1 LDDQLRSPSNAP
13 AILALRTDPT
23 VSWRG
28 WSAFAALGI
37 IWGVPYFFIK
47 LAVQELSPFVVAS
60 GRITLA
66 ALILLPIAWQRGAL
80 RSLGSHKAAIL
91 AFATAEFVVPFS
103 AISVGERWI
112 DSSVTGILIAAV
124 PLIIT
129 LISRFFGVHERLGV
143 WRLLGLVIGLLGV
156 VALLG
161 LGTIST
167 PLQWAGV
174 GCMLLATV
182 GYAIGPL
189 IIQRHL
195 SELDSIGPI
204 AASLL
209 VASLVLLIPAAA
221 TFPGS
226 MPSVLAL
233 SSIAVLGIACTATA
247 MLLMFYL
254 VSHAGASRA
263 SVITYINPI
272 VATLLGVLILHE
284 RLGVGGIVA
293 FVLILLGS
301 WLATRGAPRESERIA
316 ATST

>member
-1 LDDQLRSPSNAP
+1 
-13 AILALRTDPT
+13 
-23 VSWRG
+23 VSCRAWA
-28 WSAFAALGI
+28 AFAALGI

-47 LAVQELSPFVVAS
+47 LAVQELSPFVVAW
-60 GRITLA
+60 GRLTLA
-66 ALILLPIAWQRGAL
+66 ALVLFPIAWQRGAL
-80 RSLGSHKAAIL
+80 RSLGSHLGVVL
-91 AFATAEFVVPFS
+91 AFSIAEFVVPFA
-103 AISVGERWI
+103 AISIGERWI

-124 PLIIT
+124 PLTLT
-129 LISRFFGVHERLGV
+129 LISRFFGVHERLGA
-143 WRLLGLVIGLLGV
+143 WRLLGLASGLLGV

-209 VASLVLLIPAAA
+209 AASLVLLIPAAL
-221 TFPGS
+221 TFPRS
-226 MPSVLAL
+226 VPSGLAL
-233 SSIAVLGIACTATA
+233 GSIAVLGLICTAAA

-254 VSHAGASRA
+254 VGHAGASRA

-272 VATLLGVLILHE
+272 VATLLGMLILHE
-284 RLGVGGIVA
+284 RLGVGGAMA
-293 FVLILLGS
+293 FVLILFGS
-301 WLATRGAPRESERIA
+301 WLATRGSPAEARPKAAAFSTRMESPN
-316 ATST
+316 S

>member
-1 LDDQLRSPSNAP
+1 
-13 AILALRTDPT
+13 
-23 VSWRG
+23 VSWRA
-28 WSAFAALGI
+28 WCAFAALGI

-47 LAVQELSPFVVAS
+47 LAVQELSPFVVAWS
-60 GRITLA
+60 RITLA
-66 ALILLPIAWQRGAL
+66 ALVLLPIAWHRGAL
-80 RSLGSHKAAIL
+80 RSLGSHKVAIL
-91 AFATAEFVVPFS
+91 AFAIVEFVVPF
-103 AISVGERWI
+103 AVISIGERWI

-124 PLIIT
+124 PLTIT
-129 LISRFFGVHERLGV
+129 LISRFFGVHERLGT
-143 WRLLGLVIGLLGV
+143 WRLLGLAIGLLGV

-209 VASLVLLIPAAA
+209 AASLVLLTPAAM
-221 TFPGS
+221 TFPRS
-226 MPSVLAL
+226 VPSTLAL
-233 SSIAVLGIACTATA
+233 SSIAVLGLVCTATA

-272 VATLLGVLILHE
+272 VATLLGMLILHE
-284 RLGVGGIVA
+284 HLGVGGAVA
-293 FVLILLGS
+293 FILILFGS
-301 WLATRGAPRESERIA
+301 WLATRGAPPEGEARRAEA
-316 ATST
+316 ST

>member
-1 LDDQLRSPSNAP
+1 M
-13 AILALRTDPT
+13 
-23 VSWRG
+23 SWRA
-28 WSAFAALGI
+28 WCAFAALGI
-37 IWGVPYFFIK
+37 IWGLPYFFIK
-47 LAVQELSPFVVAS
+47 LAVQELSPFVVAW

-66 ALILLPIAWQRGAL
+66 ALVLLPIAWHRGAL
-80 RSLGSHKAAIL
+80 RSLGSHKVAIL
-91 AFATAEFVVPFS
+91 AFAMAEFVVPF
-103 AISVGERWI
+103 AVISIGERWI

-124 PLIIT
+124 PLTIT
-129 LISRFFGVHERLGV
+129 LISRFFGVHERLGI
-143 WRLLGLVIGLLGV
+143 WRLLGLATGLLGV

-189 IIQRHL
+189 IIQKHL
-195 SELDSIGPI
+195 SELDSLGPI

-209 VASLVLLIPAAA
+209 AASLLLLIPAAL
-221 TFPGS
+221 TFPRS
-226 MPSVLAL
+226 MPSSLAL
-233 SSIAVLGIACTATA
+233 SSIAVLGLVCTATA

-272 VATLLGVLILHE
+272 VATLLGMLVLHE
-284 RLGVGGIVA
+284 HLGVGGALA
-293 FVLILLGS
+293 FVLILFGS
-301 WLATRGAPRESERIA
+301 WLATRGAPHEPEARRAEA
-316 ATST
+316 ST